1 SRIML
6 YLLVILPILISAIKP
21 EFDNSLTTAPTV
33 ICERGSMS
41 LDISSS
47 HGAPSVVFAKGHFNK
62 EGCSFR
68 NATHVTFDFEKC
80 NVRRKREINPRRMVY
95 STTVVVQLH
104 PLFITKVDRAYAVS
118 CNYMEAEKNVGAGI
132 TVSELTTELLSHER
146 EQPTCTYSLKKDSP
160 NGPNIKVA
168 SVGDSIYHVWE
179 CPSEIYAMLV
189 HSCVVQDGQGQEQK
203 VMDENG

>member
-1 SRIML
+1 ML

-132 TVSELTTELLSHER
+132 TVR
-146 EQPTCTYSLKKDSP
+146 
-160 NGPNIKVA
+160 
-168 SVGDSIYHVWE
+168 SVVDT
-179 CPSEIYAMLV
+179 P
-189 HSCVVQDGQGQEQK
+189 
-203 VMDENG
+203 